1 MFFLGI
7 ISWWKGV
14 SYFNGERVVFQMG
27 GTSFLSGGG
36 GCPMGGHQSFFF
48 GGGGVRK
55 KFLIRGRAPPPPPPP
70 PHPPP
75 PPPPP
80 HTPLPLLWE
89 TLIHPHTKTFPFWK
103 AEETQDHSF
112 ETVGG
117 YRSSC
122 ANIEKII
129 SNFFGN
135 GISHYSKY
143 FYHISI

>member
-36 GCPMGGHQSFFF
+36 GAPWEGISLFFL
-48 GGGGVRK
+48 GGGVRK
-55 KFLIRGRAPPPPPPP
+55 KLLDRGRAP
-70 PHPPP
+70 
-75 PPPPP
+75 
-80 HTPLPLLWE
+80 HTPHPLLWE

-143 FYHISI
+143 FYHISIWLPLTINFSGNH

>member
-1 MFFLGI
+1 MVEECFIFQWGEGCFSDGWDFIFKWGGAPWEGI
-7 ISWWKGV
+7 S
-14 SYFNGERVVFQMG
+14 
-27 GTSFLSGGG
+27 L
-36 GCPMGGHQSFFF
+36 FFF
-48 GGGGVRK
+48 GGGVRK
-55 KFLIRGRAPPPPPPP
+55 KLLDRGRA
-70 PHPPP
+70 
-75 PPPPP
+75 P

-89 TLIHPHTKTFPFWK
+89 TLIHPHTKTVPFWK

-129 SNFFGN
+129 SNIFGN

-143 FYHISI
+143 FYHISISLPLTINFSGNH

>member
-1 MFFLGI
+1 MVEGCF
-7 ISWWKGV
+7 
-14 SYFNGERVVFQMG
+14 VFQWGEGCFSDGWVFIFKCG
-27 GTSFLSGGG
+27 GY
-36 GCPMGGHQSFFF
+36 PMGGHQSFFL
-48 GGGGVRK
+48 GGGVRK
-55 KFLIRGRAPPPPPPP
+55 KLLDRGRA
-70 PHPPP
+70 
-75 PPPPP
+75 P

-89 TLIHPHTKTFPFWK
+89 TLIHPHKKAFPFWK

-112 ETVGG
+112 ETVGN

-129 SNFFGN
+129 SNFFDN

>member
-1 MFFLGI
+1 MVEGCFIFQWGEGCFSDGWDFIFKWGGVPHGRASVFFLG
-7 ISWWKGV
+7 G
-14 SYFNGERVVFQMG
+14 
-27 GTSFLSGGG
+27 
-36 GCPMGGHQSFFF
+36 
-48 GGGGVRK
+48 
-55 KFLIRGRAPPPPPPP
+55 GRA
-70 PHPPP
+70 
-75 PPPPP
+75 P

-122 ANIEKII
+122 TNIEKII

-143 FYHISI
+143 FYHISISLPLTINFSGNH